1 MKTWIS
7 FLLPEDEY
15 KEKKILHFFAEGAIL
30 LFLALIVSLIC
41 SRFINFDTET
51 ILFLHIALFAVYVL
65 GRYVLSGIE
74 FTAIATERE
83 YKKERKVIVI
93 KSAGFVVIFIF
104 GYSFLS
110 GFPSSL
116 SEWLNILAVPLLAGM
131 FLFFINYISLKRSY
145 HKNKELT

>member
-65 GRYVLSGIE
+65 ADMSCPELNSPLSQRNGTGVQE
-74 FTAIATERE
+74 RTE
-83 YKKERKVIVI
+83 
-93 KSAGFVVIFIF
+93 S
-104 GYSFLS
+104 
-110 GFPSSL
+110 
-116 SEWLNILAVPLLAGM
+116 
-131 FLFFINYISLKRSY
+131 
-145 HKNKELT
+145 HCH